1 MGQWT
6 LAPGSFS
13 RPECIW
19 GLIGFVSEQEVH
31 QIFQKHIVSQPLP
44 ASQVAQSEPCSMIHR
59 GCFLNPRPSR
69 ESWKNIWSLKLKP
82 ITFQSETSLLKER
95 GVKGTAIKGMIY
107 RLSSDILLHMA
118 ITILGKKKKKARGQ
132 LLSLLRFAVG
142 MKRYGI
148 QERATLRLVAFLGA
162 EAYPS
167 NTKFLF

>member
-59 GCFLNPRPSR
+59 GCFLNPWPSR
-69 ESWKNIWSLKLKP
+69 ESWKNIWSSKLKS
-82 ITFQSETSLLKER
+82 ITFQSETSLPKER
-95 GVKGTAIKGMIY
+95 GVKGTEIKGMIY
-107 RLSSDILLHMA
+107 RLSSDILSHMA
-118 ITILGKKKKKARGQ
+118 ITILGAGGEARGQ
-132 LLSLLRFAVG
+132 PLSLLRFAVG

-148 QERATLRLVAFLGA
+148 QERATLRLVALLGA
-162 EAYPS
+162 EACPS
-167 NTKFLF
+167 NTKLLF